1 MALIVFFT
9 CILCSIIIW
18 DFIKIQNLNK
28 KIIRKDEEIRK
39 INVNNSLLKDWL
51 IVRQNGIN
59 LADWLEVNG
68 IHKIVIYGYGIL
80 GKAFFVEM
88 QNSNVEVVAI
98 ADKNYK
104 NIYANVP
111 AVGIDSIPECDA
123 IIVSVINYYDEIEQQ
138 LVTKCRYPIISL
150 EDVIY
155 GVGYKF
161 DE

>member
-1 MALIVFFT
+1 MALFVFFT
-9 CILCSIIIW
+9 CILCLMIIW

-68 IHKIVIYGYGIL
+68 IYKIVIYGYGIL

-88 QNSNVEVVAI
+88 QNSNVEVLAI

-111 AVGIDSIPECDA
+111 VVGVDSIPECDA